1 MGLLII
7 MRSGNVA
14 AGSWLFMLNEY
25 SNRGHV
31 MLPYGSILNGKLNK
45 NLPINYIKL
54 PLSEFS
60 ALVVKKVE
68 KRIMKLKFRKE
79 KK

>member
-1 MGLLII
+1 
-7 MRSGNVA
+7 
-14 AGSWLFMLNEY
+14 MLNEY

-31 MLPYGSILNGKLNK
+31 MLPYGSILNGKLK

-60 ALVVKKVE
+60 ALVAKVE
-68 KRIMKLKFRKE
+68 KRIMKLKSRKRE
-79 KK
+79 K